1 MTGSLTA
8 EAEGWA
14 FEEAAPAAIDE
25 VLERQRR
32 DRQQGNGARP
42 LVRASVA
49 NMVVVTNTRAD
60 GQRALAE
67 VEGLGRWAPSRCVA
81 LIAEPPPPTGRQRVR
96 AWARAVHRHPELVWE
111 EVVVQTNVDPGRLP
125 AVVLPLLLPELPV
138 FTWWVGTPPI
148 DQKVF
153 EELTSVTD
161 RLIVDSAVFADPAG
175 DLVRLARCA
184 PRLQPALSDTV
195 WGRLVPWRELLAAP
209 FGGPPLREAVERIR
223 RLRVDAVEPTAGLEL
238 AGWFASRL
246 DWQLDHAELADDERT
261 ARYTTP
267 TGACDVHLAATL
279 GAGTL
284 TAVELEVDCDD
295 GPATVR
301 VEARPKY
308 LVAAVSAPGQA
319 ASRRRVGSSPD
330 RSQLAAELEQFT
342 SDRIFEDALAQAA
355 ALAEASSPA
364 PEERP

>member
-1 MTGSLTA
+1 MTGSATA

-14 FEEAAPAAIDE
+14 FEEAAPAAIDGL
-25 VLERQRR
+25 LERQRR
-32 DRQQGNGARP
+32 EHQQGDGARRP

-49 NMVVVTNTRAD
+49 NMVVVTHTRAD

-81 LIAEPPPPTGRQRVR
+81 LIAEPPAGGRRRVR

-111 EVVVQTNVDPGRLP
+111 EVVVQTNVDPDRLT

-138 FTWWVGTPPI
+138 FTWWFGTPPF
-148 DQKVF
+148 DEEVF
-153 EELTSVTD
+153 EALTSVTD
-161 RLIVDSAVFADPAG
+161 RLIVDSAAFADPAG
-175 DLVRLARCA
+175 DLARLAGCA

-209 FGGPPLREAVERIR
+209 FGGPPLRDAIERVR
-223 RLRVDAVEPTAGLEL
+223 RLRIDAVEPTAGLEL

-246 DWQLDHAELADDERT
+246 GWRLDHTELVDDERT
-261 ARYTTP
+261 ARYTTA
-267 TGACDVHLAATL
+267 TGACEVRLAATL

-284 TAVELEVDCDD
+284 TAVELQVDCDD

-301 VEARPKY
+301 VEARPRY
-308 LVAAVSAPGQA
+308 LVASVATAGQPL
-319 ASRRRVGSSPD
+319 SRRRVGSSPD

-342 SDRIFEDALAQAA
+342 SDRIFEESLAQAA
-355 ALAEASSPA
+355 ALAEASSPKDPA
-364 PEERP
+364 

>member
-1 MTGSLTA
+1 MTAGTMT

-14 FEEAAPAAIDE
+14 FEEAAPDAIDE
-25 VLERQRR
+25 LLERQRR
-32 DRQQGNGARP
+32 ERQQGDGGRP

-49 NMVVVTNTRAD
+49 NMVVVTHNRAD

-81 LIAEPPPPTGRQRVR
+81 LIAEPPPAHGRRRVR

-111 EVVVQTNVDPGRLP
+111 EVVVQTNVDPDRLP

-138 FTWWVGTPPI
+138 FTWWAGTPPF
-148 DQKVF
+148 DHEVF
-153 EELTSVTD
+153 GELTSVTD
-161 RLIVDSAVFADPAG
+161 RLIVDSAAFADPAG
-175 DLVRLARCA
+175 DLVRLAHCA
-184 PRLQPALSDTV
+184 SALQPALSDCV

-223 RLRVDAVEPTAGLEL
+223 RLRIDAVEATAGLEL

-246 DWQLDHAELADDERT
+246 GWQLDHAELLDDERT

-330 RSQLAAELEQFT
+330 RSQLAAELEQFGR
-342 SDRIFEDALAQAA
+342 DRIFEESLAQAA
-355 ALAEASSPA
+355 TLAEASSPETA
-364 PEERP
+364 EPG